1 MPRRRPYAAAMAA
14 SPRTTLQRWL
24 LVALALLALSLLVLA
39 GSGVALARSY
49 RPTPPAPMLEAIGR
63 DAFRGVDRARS
74 LHRAASQAAVASSVL
89 VAALAVA
96 AIVERSRRTGSRR
109 RWATI
114 GATALVPV
122 LALAA
127 SFTGFLL
134 PWDQLAI
141 TKVTVGAEYKGVL
154 VAFRDD
160 VRYVIISGTEIGL
173 DTYRRWTIVHLVVLP
188 ALVVAA
194 GIWLV
199 RLTRPSVTELQ

>member
-1 MPRRRPYAAAMAA
+1 MAGG
-14 SPRTTLQRWL
+14 SRTTLQRWL

-49 RPTPPAPMLEAIGR
+49 RPSPSEAMPWAGGEESYR
-63 DAFRGVDRARS
+63 ASYRGVDRART
-74 LHRAASQAAVASSVL
+74 LHRAASQGALASSIL
-89 VAALAVA
+89 VSGLAVA
-96 AIVERSRRTGSRR
+96 GLIERSRRRAGERA
-109 RWATI
+109 RWA
-114 GATALVPV
+114 AVVALTLLPV
-122 LALAA
+122 LALGA

-141 TKVTVGAEYKGVL
+141 TKVAVGASYRGVL

-160 VRYVIISGTEIGL
+160 VRYVIISGTEIAV
-173 DTYRRWTIVHLVVLP
+173 DTYRRWTVAHLLILP